1 MADHPLS
8 QCEFFLLRYV
18 PDAVKNEFIN
28 IGVVL
33 VESRGKSSY
42 ADVRFTGDWRRV
54 RCLDPGADIEMLE
67 ALEQDIRARL
77 QVSPE
82 QRAELM
88 RQIRESLSNTVQL
101 DEPKPVLA
109 QEPAREL
116 DRLAK
121 DYLETHRVPA
131 RESRTGRSAIYR
143 EMRDAF
149 EQAGVWPL
157 MMKNIPV
164 AQYASSPDPLKIDC
178 GYKPN
183 GSVKLFH
190 AVMLDRDAA
199 SSKVLAFSYPELR
212 AGIQREHRA
221 AAELTAVVP
230 SYDESEE
237 GVLFSLNVLR
247 KSDIYIATAADLPA
261 LAARAREELR
271 V

>member
-33 VESRGKSSY
+33 VESSGNASY

-67 ALEQDIRARL
+67 ALERDIRARL
-77 QVSPE
+77 QVSTE

-88 RQIRESLSNTVQL
+88 QQVRNSLSNTIQL

-131 RESRTGRSAIYR
+131 RETRTGRSAIYR

-157 MMKNIPV
+157 MKQDI
-164 AQYASSPDPLKIDC
+164 AIGKLTGSRDPLKLDC
-178 GYKPN
+178 GYEN
-183 GSVKLFH
+183 GRFRFFH
-190 AVMLDRDAA
+190 AITLDENAT
-199 SSKVLAFSYPELR
+199 SSKVLAFSFPDLR
-212 AGIQREHRA
+212 AALQKQRSKA
-221 AAELTAVVP
+221 ADLTALCNGEGAIDVAREVL
-230 SYDESEE
+230 SRSEI
-237 GVLFSLNVLR
+237 VL
-247 KSDIYIATAADLPA
+247 ATTADLPA
-261 LAARAREELR
+261 LAQRAREELR
-271 V
+271 A